1 MLTVSV
7 IVPIRN
13 EAKSIAAT
21 LRTLLQQDYPSND
34 FEVIVVDGFSTDETV
49 AIVRDLQIDH
59 PNLKLLYNPL
69 RYSSAARNIGVRH
82 MAGKYAVIVDGH
94 CQVPDR
100 NYLRNLVEAFETT
113 GADCLG
119 RPQPLDAP
127 NPTPFQKAVATAR
140 ASRLGHNPDSDIF
153 SNEAKFVPPQ
163 NTAIAY
169 RRELFHKVGL
179 FDQAFDACED
189 VEFNHRVY
197 EAGMTCYFT
206 PKLKVVY
213 HPRGSWKALF
223 TQLGRYGSGRA
234 RLAAK
239 DRKSLTLPALV
250 PPMWIMWLALAPLVC
265 LLYSPLWFAYLG
277 LVALYLTTILGGSAW
292 LARKQSAAVAWRIPL
307 VFFGIHAGFAW
318 GFWREAG
325 SQIRRSLRFK
335 TITT

>member
-1 MLTVSV
+1 MITVSV

-21 LRTLLQQDYPSND
+21 LRTLLDQDYPAD
-34 FEVIVVDGFSTDETV
+34 EFEILVVDGFSTDETV
-49 AIVRDLQIDH
+49 SIVRRLQAEH
-59 PNLKLLYNPL
+59 SNLKLLYNPL
-69 RYSSAARNIGVRH
+69 RYSSGARNLGIRH

-127 NPTPFQKAVATAR
+127 NPTPFQRAVGAAR

-169 RRELFHKVGL
+169 RRELFQKVGM
-179 FDQAFDACED
+179 FDQKFDACED
-189 VEFNHRVY
+189 VEFNHRVF

-223 TQLGRYGSGRA
+223 TQLGRYGMGRA

-250 PPMWIMWLALAPLVC
+250 PPMWVLWLAVAPLAC
-265 LLYSPLWFAYLG
+265 LLYSPLWTIYLG
-277 LVALYLTTILGGSAW
+277 LLALYLGAILGGSIK

-307 VFFGIHAGFAW
+307 VFFGIHLGFAW
-318 GFWREAG
+318 GFWKEVVRQA
-325 SQIRRSLRFK
+325 R
-335 TITT
+335 T